1 MSVRRAAGALLGA
14 LLLAACA
21 VGPDFHRPA
30 PPAVQQYGAPLAQST
45 APTAGGEPQQLEIGA
60 SVPERWWEAF
70 GSGQIDALVEQVL
83 AANPDIQAG
92 QAALRAA
99 LESAAAARG
108 ALWPGLQA
116 SYQGVRRR
124 DATGT
129 LSPTLN
135 SGAPIF
141 TLHTAEVDVSYTLD
155 VFGGNRRT
163 VEALVSTAE
172 AQHFALEA
180 TRLTLVAN
188 AIVAVVNQAAAQAQ
202 IATMQHIVQEERAA
216 LEILRQQYAL
226 GSVSLATVNA
236 QEATLSQAEAALPA
250 LEQQRVQQQD
260 LIAALAGRAPSQM
273 TSLDVELSAL
283 TLPRSV
289 PLTLPA
295 QLVTQR
301 PDIRAAEA
309 QLHAATAQVGI
320 AQAGL
325 LPAISLSG
333 NSGSTAAQLSN
344 LTGPGTRFWSL
355 GASLSQTLFA
365 GGSLVHRKRAA
376 EALMDQAAD
385 SYRSTVLQAFRQVAD
400 VLAALQS
407 DAATLA
413 AQTRAESAAAQSLNL
428 VVQNLKLGSVSGLDL
443 IQAEHDHEMAVL
455 GLVQARAARLADT
468 VALYQALG
476 GSWALTPAAAR

>member
-1 MSVRRAAGALLGA
+1 MSARRTRSALVGA
-14 LLLAACA
+14 LLLSACA

-30 PPAVQQYGAPLAQST
+30 PPPVQDYGAPGAHST
-45 APTAGGEPQQLEIGA
+45 APTAGDDPQQFQSGA
-60 SVPERWWEAF
+60 SVPKHWWEAF
-70 GSGQIDALVEQVL
+70 GSGQIDALVDQVL
-83 AANPDIQAG
+83 TANPDIRGG

-108 ALWPGLQA
+108 ALWPELQA
-116 SYQGVRRR
+116 SYQGLRHR
-124 DATGT
+124 DPSGT
-129 LSPTLN
+129 LAPTLN

-155 VFGGNRRT
+155 LFGANRRT

-172 AQHFALEA
+172 AQRFQLEA
-180 TRLTLVAN
+180 TRLTLVSN
-188 AIVAVVNQAAAQAQ
+188 AIVAVINQAAAQAQ
-202 IATMQHIVQEERAA
+202 ISAMQRIVQEERTA
-216 LEILRQQYAL
+216 LDIVRQQYAL
-226 GSVSLATVNA
+226 GSVSLAAVNA
-236 QEATLSQAEAALPA
+236 QEATLLQAEAALPG
-250 LEQQRVQQQD
+250 LEQQRAQQQD
-260 LIAALAGRAPSQM
+260 LVAVLAGLAPSQM
-273 TSLDVELSAL
+273 TPLDVELSTL

-295 QLVTQR
+295 QLAAQR

-309 QLHAATAQVGI
+309 QLHAATAQVGV
-320 AQAGL
+320 AQAAL
-325 LPAISLSG
+325 LPAISLSA
-333 NSGSTAAQLSN
+333 NSGSTAVQLSN
-344 LTGPGTRFWSL
+344 LTGAGTRFWSL
-355 GASLSQTLFA
+355 GGSLSQTLFA

-413 AQTRAESAAAQSLNL
+413 AQTRAESATAQSLSL
-428 VVQNLKLGSVSGLDL
+428 VVQNLKLGSVSNLDL

-455 GLVQARAARLADT
+455 ALVQARAARLADT

-476 GSWALTPAAAR
+476 GSWAVTPSGQ

>member
-1 MSVRRAAGALLGA
+1 MNVRRTRGALVGA

-30 PPAVQQYGAPLAQST
+30 PPAVQQYDAPGSQST
-45 APTAGGEPQQLEIGA
+45 APTAGDEPQQFQSGA

-83 AANPDIQAG
+83 TANPDIQAG

-99 LESAAAARG
+99 LETAAAARG

-116 SYQGVRRR
+116 SYQGERRQ
-124 DATGT
+124 DSGT

-135 SGAPIF
+135 SAAPIF
-141 TLHTAEVDVSYTLD
+141 TLHTAEVDLSYTLD

-163 VEALVSTAE
+163 VEALASTAE
-172 AQHFALEA
+172 AQRFGLQA
-180 TRLTLVAN
+180 TRLTLVSN

-202 IATMQHIVQEERAA
+202 IAAMQHIVQEERAA
-216 LEILRQQYAL
+216 LEILRQQYAF

-236 QEATLSQAEAALPA
+236 QQATLLQAEAALPA
-250 LEQQRVQQQD
+250 LEQQRAQQQH
-260 LIAALAGRAPSQM
+260 LVAVLAGRAPSQLAP
-273 TSLDVELSAL
+273 LDVELSVL
-283 TLPRSV
+283 TLPREV

-295 QLVTQR
+295 QLVSQR

-309 QLHAATAQVGI
+309 QLHAATAQVGV
-320 AQAGL
+320 AQAAL
-325 LPAISLSG
+325 LPAISLSA
-333 NSGSTAAQLSN
+333 NSGSAAVQLSN
-344 LTGPGTRFWSL
+344 LTGAGTRFWSL
-355 GASLSQTLFA
+355 GGSLSQTLFA

-376 EALMDQAAD
+376 VALMDQAAD

-413 AQTRAESAAAQSLNL
+413 AQTRAESAAAQSLNI
-428 VVQNLKLGSVSGLDL
+428 VEQNLKLGSVSGLDL
-443 IQAEHDHEMAVL
+443 IQAEHDHETAVL
-455 GLVQARAARLADT
+455 ALVQARAARLADT

-476 GSWALTPAAAR
+476 GGWALTPAAAR